1 MGPLDLVDDKKY
13 ETVFNVN
20 SLHPAYLMK
29 ALVQKLLDRDK
40 RVAVLFTSSMAANLF
55 MSGNS
60 SYSSTKAMISNYG
73 ESIHYELKANIDVTV
88 WEPGMVHSNIHL
100 KDPPVH
106 MTIETKK
113 AVTDILNCL
122 GKDRKTRGSL
132 FFTLSPDVPPHWI
145 SPGMAKTMRKTFS
158 KIQEYESEKEKKR
171 Q

>member
-20 SLHPAYLMK
+20 GLHPVYLMK

-60 SYSSTKAMISNYG
+60 NYSATKAMISNYA

-100 KDPPVH
+100 KDPPGLL
-106 MTIETKK
+106 TIETKK
-113 AVTDILNCL
+113 AVRDILNCL

-132 FFTLSPDVPPHWI
+132 FFILNPDIPPQWMA
-145 SPGMAKTMRKTFS
+145 PGMAKSLRKSF
-158 KIQEYESEKEKKR
+158 
-171 Q
+171 